1 MRQLELENDILR
13 ESLIHLK
20 GCGLERMTN
29 QEKTAFIDSPRLETG
44 HALKGPAASLR
55 IPKSPYGYR
64 RAAIARKDKYGD
76 LRRKIV
82 EISEEAD
89 RTRGYRYVAHGPRG
103 LEEPIVVSEKVV
115 HRIMSEENCVVIH
128 DKKAKHC
135 SSCKGEISDAPPNL
149 VRGDF
154 HAALPNRLRPTDIT
168 GFGVPAGK
176 ACLSP
181 VPDCFD
187 RALAAW
193 SISTAPNAEPAN
205 SMLRAACAKLSPN
218 GHPVIHGDRGCRYRW
233 PGWISIC
240 KEHGLVRS
248 MSAKGFLPDN
258 SAMGVLRQEL
268 ARGISLRV
276 FDDARRVPR
285 LLQ

>member
-1 MRQLELENDILR
+1 
-13 ESLIHLK
+13 
-20 GCGLERMTN
+20 MTN

-89 RTRGYRYVAHGPRG
+89 RTRGYRYVAHGLRG

-135 SSCKGEISDAPPNL
+135 SSCKGEISDVFGNGFL
-149 VRGDF
+149 
-154 HAALPNRLRPTDIT
+154 DI
-168 GFGVPAGK
+168 
-176 ACLSP
+176 
-181 VPDCFD
+181 
-187 RALAAW
+187 LAARFRQ
-193 SISTAPNAEPAN
+193 SGKRTADVSDFCLPEHQGLVHPLARAVELDES
-205 SMLRAACAKLSPN
+205 SMVD
-218 GHPVIHGDRGCRYRW
+218 HPVDHRGGKLVVAQDRSPFAELDVG
-233 PGWISIC
+233 G
-240 KEHGLVRS
+240 EHHASLLV
-248 MSAKGFLPDN
+248 AC
-258 SAMGVLRQEL
+258 
-268 ARGISLRV
+268 
-276 FDDARRVPR
+276 
-285 LLQ
+285 